1 MYTFFNGSECECERS
16 SSAGLLAHCSAPAL
30 EHALRSVQHSS
41 TLPLKTVSKFG
52 WGNLGTYNDLSII
65 FHRDTSKRSTKSISS
80 NSRPLKWRIFETK
93 VRGGGGDHPPCP
105 PAIGQM
111 NLH

>member
-65 FHRDTSKRSTKSISS
+65 FHRDTSKRSTKS
-80 NSRPLKWRIFETK
+80 
-93 VRGGGGDHPPCP
+93 HPPCP